1 MVFIRIKVLATSKWL
16 YIYILKYF
24 NVWLVGDMSSIKL
37 FVEILNASLC
47 LPAEDSDQ
55 VMATSGEISYIY
67 HR

>member
-1 MVFIRIKVLATSKWL
+1 MIV